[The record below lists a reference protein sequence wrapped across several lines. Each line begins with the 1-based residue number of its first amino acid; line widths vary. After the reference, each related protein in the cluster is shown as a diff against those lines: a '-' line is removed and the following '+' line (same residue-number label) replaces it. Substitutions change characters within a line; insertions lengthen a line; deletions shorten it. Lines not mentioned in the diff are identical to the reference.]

1 VNNKTRDREAEHIH
15 DLSKLPMLEKRFRGL
30 WSRCVRPDSDPAA
43 ADRAWKV
50 LVEGYNQP
58 HRRYHDME
66 HLKHCLHGLGLAATV
81 ARDPA
86 TLELAIWFHDV
97 VYDPGAKDNEERSAE
112 VFAALMGPYMASSR
126 VDSIRK
132 LILTTMHRQ
141 QPEGGDER
149 FIADIDLSS
158 LAKPWP
164 QFLADSENLRAEEP
178 NKSDEEYYGAKIRFH
193 RSLLQRQRL
202 FNTVPFQL
210 RYEAHAR
217 ENIERFLALLADRG
231 YG

>member
-1 VNNKTRDREAEHIH
+1 MNNKTRDQEAEHSH
-15 DLSKLPMLEKRFRGL
+15 DLSKLPMLEKRFHGL
-30 WSRCVRPDSDPAA
+30 WLRCVRQNSDPAG

-58 HRRYHDME
+58 HRRYHDMG
-66 HLKHCLHGLGLAATV
+66 HLKHCLYGLGLAATV

-86 TLELAIWFHDV
+86 TLEVAIWFHDV

-112 VFAALMGPYMASSR
+112 VFAALMGPYMAPAR

-132 LILTTMHRQ
+132 LIMTTMHRQ
-141 QPEGGDER
+141 QPEEGDER

-158 LAKPWP
+158 LAKPWS
-164 QFLADSENLRAEEP
+164 QFLVDSENLRAEEP
-178 NKSDEEYYGAKIRFH
+178 ERSDEDYYAAKIRFH

-231 YG
+231 YS

>member
-1 VNNKTRDREAEHIH
+1 MNKKTHNGGAGGIEAKA
-15 DLSKLPMLEKRFRGL
+15 DLPMLEKRFHGL
-30 WSRCVRPDSDPAA
+30 WSRCVKPGSDPAG

-50 LVEGYNQP
+50 LAQGYSEP
-58 HRRYHDME
+58 HRHYHDIG

-81 ARDPA
+81 AHDPA
-86 TLELAIWFHDV
+86 TLELAIWFHDL

-112 VFAALMGPYMASSR
+112 VFASLVGPYMAPER
-126 VDSIRK
+126 VDRIRK
-132 LILTTMHRQ
+132 LIMTTMHRE

-158 LAKPWP
+158 FAKPWP
-164 QFLADSENLRAEEP
+164 QFLTDGDNLRAEEP
-178 NKSDEEYYGAKIRFH
+178 DRSDEDFYAAKIRFY
-193 RSLLQRQRL
+193 RSLLQRRRI

-217 ENIERFLALLADRG
+217 ENIERYLALLAERG
-231 YG
+231 YR